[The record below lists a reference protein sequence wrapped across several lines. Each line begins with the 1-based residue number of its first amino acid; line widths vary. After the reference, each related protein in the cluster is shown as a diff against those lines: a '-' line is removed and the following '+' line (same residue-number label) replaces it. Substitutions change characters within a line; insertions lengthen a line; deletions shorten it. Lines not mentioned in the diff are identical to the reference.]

1 MSISQHSPLVLGFGQ
16 RVAGVEPLSAAHF
29 LGARWLACYF
39 PETIAIL
46 VAILAGIVVQIAGF
60 VTLIVRGDTQA
71 AQLRKELGGRID
83 ETNRRLDEH
92 AGETNRRLDDVNK
105 RFDETIREIAE
116 QRERMAK
123 LEGSLDGFLADRRDG
138 DAS

>member
-1 MSISQHSPLVLGFGQ
+1 M
-16 RVAGVEPLSAAHF
+16 
-29 LGARWLACYF
+29 ACYF

-83 ETNRRLDEH
+83 ETNRRLD
-92 AGETNRRLDDVNK
+92 DVNK
-105 RFDETIREIAE
+105 CFDETIREIAE

-123 LEGSLDGFLADRRDG
+123 LEGSLDGFLADRRDR
-138 DAS
+138 DAA